1 MDQDY
6 KGIEEISSRLF
17 NIRLRISR
25 GMNLSPD
32 FNMKELEIV
41 VKSLK
46 NGKSTDLEGL
56 INELFNTVA
65 CHSKQCYFNY

>member
-32 FNMKELEIV
+32 FNMKELKIV
-41 VKSLK
+41 VKLLK
-46 NGKSTDLEGL
+46 NGKSTDPVGL
-56 INELFNTVA
+56 INE
-65 CHSKQCYFNY
+65 

>member
-32 FNMKELEIV
+32 FTMKELKIV
-41 VKSLK
+41 VKLLK
-46 NGKSTDLEGL
+46 NGKSTDPVGL
-56 INELFNTVA
+56 INE
-65 CHSKQCYFNY
+65 